1 MFETSDLNTI
11 KTLLANKPESV
22 RLLEVDDNSISKRI
36 KDIKKIAIEKKLKIE
51 EALLK
56 VKNIQS
62 LLLKNVG
69 LIQFKRQKR
78 KKQEKIGQI
87 QKKVEKN

>member
-36 KDIKKIAIEKKLKIE
+36 KEL
-51 EALLK
+51 
-56 VKNIQS
+56 
-62 LLLKNVG
+62 G
-69 LIQFKRQKR
+69 LDK
-78 KKQEKIGQI
+78 
-87 QKKVEKN
+87 

>member
-51 EALLK
+51 ILIDVFYFSLCHPLLK
-56 VKNIQS
+56 GRRNIGIMVKI
-62 LLLKNVG
+62 KNR
-69 LIQFKRQKR
+69 F
-78 KKQEKIGQI
+78 
-87 QKKVEKN
+87 

>member
-36 KDIKKIAIEKKLKIE
+36 KEIKKIALKKKLKI
-51 EALLK
+51 
-56 VKNIQS
+56 
-62 LLLKNVG
+62 
-69 LIQFKRQKR
+69 
-78 KKQEKIGQI
+78 
-87 QKKVEKN
+87 

>member
-36 KDIKKIAIEKKLKIE
+36 KDIKKIAIEKNQKI
-51 EALLK
+51 
-56 VKNIQS
+56 
-62 LLLKNVG
+62 
-69 LIQFKRQKR
+69 
-78 KKQEKIGQI
+78 
-87 QKKVEKN
+87 